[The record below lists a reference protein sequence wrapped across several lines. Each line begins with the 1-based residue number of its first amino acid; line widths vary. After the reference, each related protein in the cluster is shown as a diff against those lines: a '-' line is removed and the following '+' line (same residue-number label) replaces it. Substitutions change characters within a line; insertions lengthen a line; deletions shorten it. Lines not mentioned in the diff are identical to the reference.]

1 LVYKANSFEMY
12 TLVGHNITGIKTS
25 VPKDKFLELL
35 NEIDYMLTTYWK
47 EFLFSETGDKW
58 FKNIVSEYLFKG
70 TDEYDADFARKQA
83 VDLLLGED
91 IKYDY
96 REATK
101 AIKKITREDVAKYL
115 EEYLKIAPGIWMVSP
130 FEDKEIYDIFESSS
144 LYKRISKLK

>member
-1 LVYKANSFEMY
+1 
-12 TLVGHNITGIKTS
+12 
-25 VPKDKFLELL
+25 
-35 NEIDYMLTTYWK
+35 MLTTYWK